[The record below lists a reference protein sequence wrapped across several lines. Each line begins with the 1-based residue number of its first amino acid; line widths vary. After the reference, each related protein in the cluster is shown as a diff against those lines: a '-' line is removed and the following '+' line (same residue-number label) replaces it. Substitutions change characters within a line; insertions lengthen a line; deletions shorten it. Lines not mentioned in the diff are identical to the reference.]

1 MLIRLLPVM
10 AVSLAG
16 TLVLELIFA
25 LLWGIRGRHDLFLT
39 AGVNILTNPVVVFF
53 HYWVIIKTGL
63 NAGVITMFLEIA
75 AVLAEGVIYR
85 KYQKNI
91 YRPMFFSLCAN
102 AFSYAAGELINGL

>member
-16 TLVLELIFA
+16 TLILELIFA
-25 LLWGIRGRHDLFLT
+25 LLWGIRERHDLIL
-39 AGVNILTNPVVVFF
+39 AAAVNILTNPIVVYC

-63 NAGVITMFLEIA
+63 NVGVITMLLEIA
-75 AVLAEGVIYR
+75 AVLTEGAIYQ

-91 YRPMFFSLCAN
+91 CRPMFFSLCAN

>member
-16 TLVLELIFA
+16 TLILELVFA
-25 LLWGIRGRHDLFLT
+25 LLWGIRERHDLLLA
-39 AGVNILTNPVVVFF
+39 AGVNILTNPIVVYF
-53 HYWVIIKTGL
+53 HYWVIINTGI
-63 NAGVITMFLEIA
+63 NVGVMTIFLEIA
-75 AVLAEGVIYR
+75 AVLTEGAIYR

-102 AFSYAAGELINGL
+102 AFSYAVGELINGL